1 MLLWPLCFWEKGIT
15 LHCHFRHAVM
25 IEIRSATAADAAALL
40 AIYAPYV
47 EKTGITFELEVPP
60 VDDFR
65 HRIVKTLE
73 RFPYLVATD
82 ERGDIVGYS
91 YAGTLR
97 PRPAYNH
104 CVEVS
109 IYIREDC
116 RRGGVGTALYGELER
131 RLKAMGIVNLYAS
144 ITWVEGENCH
154 LTRQSPLFHE
164 KMGYV
169 KVGHFHRCGY
179 KFGEWFDMI
188 WMEKFI

>member
-1 MLLWPLCFWEKGIT
+1 
-15 LHCHFRHAVM
+15 M
-25 IEIRSATAADAAALL
+25 IVIRSATAADASALL

-47 EKTGITFELEVPP
+47 EKTGITFELEVPS

-82 ERGDIVGYS
+82 ESGDIIGYS

-116 RRGGVGTALYGELER
+116 RRGGIGRFDRCFISEIGRVGCELCR
-131 RLKAMGIVNLYAS
+131 RTRRSSCGFTLSLS
-144 ITWVEGENCH
+144 ISNITEQGNKNVVVFIIGDVLSRIC
-154 LTRQSPLFHE
+154 R
-164 KMGYV
+164 
-169 KVGHFHRCGY
+169 R
-179 KFGEWFDMI
+179 FDFNR
-188 WMEKFI
+188 K